1 MNVSFH
7 GLDRQYI
14 NLKDELLE
22 ATDNVLSSGRLM
34 SGKHTEEFEDWLAKK
49 NNRKYAITCHSG
61 TQALELIA
69 AYWYEVFKT
78 YVAQPLAYIPT
89 FTFPAT
95 VNAFINTGWDI
106 ELVDCNK
113 YGKSS
118 FKSGD
123 NGKNMYVMVG
133 LYGAPTRDYTHYWR
147 TAQSSNHII
156 IEDAAQHWLSDGC
169 KRHSHAAAISFDPT
183 KNLPSSGNGGAI
195 ITSDDTFA
203 SWARSYR
210 QHGDYTEGF
219 PGTNS
224 RMSET
229 DCAHLLVR
237 AQYIEEWQLRRQE
250 IATAYNNGFKE
261 HKQVTSLI
269 KDDEVKYHACQK
281 YVINIDYRDEVKE
294 ALALDGIQCKVHYS
308 SPLHEHR
315 MYRNYSDLDMLS
327 KATVLSRR
335 VLSLPIFPELTD
347 EEVKYIIKRVRFHT
361 SV

>member
-1 MNVSFH
+1 MNIPFF
-7 GLDRQYI
+7 GLDRQYA
-14 NLKDELLE
+14 NLKEELLK
-22 ATDNVLSSGRLM
+22 ATDHVLASGQLM
-34 SGKHTEEFEDWLAKK
+34 NGPYTSEFELWLAQK
-49 NNRKYAITCHSG
+49 NKRKYAITCHSG
-61 TQALELIA
+61 TQALEIIA

-78 YVAQPLAYIPT
+78 YVAQPLAYIPS

-123 NGKNMYVMVG
+123 NGKNLYVMVG

-156 IEDAAQHWLSDGC
+156 IEDAAQHWLSDNC

-195 ITSDDTFA
+195 ITSDDNFA
-203 SWARSYR
+203 KWARSYR
-210 QHGDYTEGF
+210 QHGNLDENITGI
-219 PGTNS
+219 NS

-229 DCAHLLVR
+229 DCAHMLVR
-237 AQYIEEWQLRRQE
+237 AQHIDEWQTRRQE
-250 IATAYNNGFKE
+250 IATMYNKGFSK
-261 HKQVTSLI
+261 HKNVSTLI
-269 KDDEVKYHACQK
+269 KNSELKDHACQK
-281 YVINIDYRDEVKE
+281 YVINIDYRDEVLEGLKQ
-294 ALALDGIQCKVHYS
+294 DGIECKVHYQR
-308 SPLHEHR
+308 PLHEYK
-315 MYRNYSDLDMLS
+315 MYENYSNLDMLS

-335 VLSLPIFPELTD
+335 VLSLPMYPELSNK
-347 EEVKYIIKRVRFHT
+347 EVKYIIKRVRFHT